1 MDETFIETIYDNAM
15 AAAAYGENVNINLL
29 TKTVKIGNQVVIN
42 NGKYEGELGID
53 LSAYETSEQLLSYLE
68 ELYERYKHSVPSEK
82 ETSRRNYFYAL
93 KEKDMSDEDMMFGES
108 RNRARVDLEL
118 TFLAMTLT
126 GALTWDDSWG
136 TYFWQ
141 SKKDRDFAIL
151 RSWF

>member
-15 AAAAYGENVNINLL
+15 ASAAYGENVNINLL

-42 NGKYEGELGID
+42 KGKYEGELGID

-93 KEKDMSDEDMMFGES
+93 KEKDMSDEDMLYGES
-108 RNRARVDLEL
+108 RNHARIELEFTL
-118 TFLAMTLT
+118 LAATLT
-126 GALTWDDSWG
+126 GALAWDDSWG

-141 SKKDRDFAIL
+141 SKRDRDFVIL
-151 RSWF
+151 KSWF